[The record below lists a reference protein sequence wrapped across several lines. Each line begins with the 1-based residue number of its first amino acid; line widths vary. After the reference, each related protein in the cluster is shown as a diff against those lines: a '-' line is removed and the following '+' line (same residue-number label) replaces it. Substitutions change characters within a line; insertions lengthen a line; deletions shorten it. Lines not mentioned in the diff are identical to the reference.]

1 MVTGMRM
8 GGANEVAEL
17 LGVSRQRVAK
27 LRSRPD
33 FPEPIGEIAGRSV
46 WDLDVVEAW
55 GSSGSRGTP
64 GRPTTASRTR
74 VLGGR
79 FVLEEEIG
87 RGGFAE
93 VFRAIDRKQT
103 DPDTMPVAVKVL
115 HNLTEEAIRRRSR
128 ELRVLAGIDHPN
140 VIPILGRGET
150 AADGYY
156 YVMPLARGSLTQ
168 FADEFEGPDNRANL
182 LDLMKQICAGLDHVH
197 REGVLHRDLKPA
209 NILRFEPDRW
219 VLADFGL
226 AVEVER
232 QTTTLTATR
241 AGLGTPWY
249 TAPEQWSDASEVDE
263 RTDIFSLGRILQEL
277 YTGEK
282 GTEVPA
288 GDLRRVIVRATA
300 PRPDERHSSVAE
312 FLADLERA
320 VEATDTTMWE
330 SPEETGQRHLQRLR
344 FQSPTREELDEFLD
358 WACTL
363 DATDSDEAGALT
375 SVLPALDNT
384 AIADLWD
391 RRRLE
396 FRELYQAHAHR
407 VSSVGFEFAYCDVL
421 ADFARRATKTTRDP
435 DILRRTISSL
445 ADLGFHHNRWH
456 VRGVVTGLLQGL
468 REPEEVYAAIDGL
481 NDAQM
486 GAVAWTI
493 TDFSLRSLV
502 PELRKAIA
510 DLGIDPS

>member
-1 MVTGMRM
+1 MRM

-27 LRSRPD
+27 LRGRPD
-33 FPEPIGEIAGRSV
+33 FPEPIGEIAGRSI

-55 GSSGSRGTP
+55 GNSGSRGTP
-64 GRPTTASRTR
+64 GRPSAESRTR

-103 DPDTMPVAVKVL
+103 DPGNMPVAVKVL
-115 HNLTEEAIRRRSR
+115 HNLTDEALRRRRR
-128 ELRVLAGIDHPN
+128 ELRVLEGIDHPN
-140 VIPILGRGET
+140 VIPILGQGD
-150 AADGYY
+150 AAEDGYY
-156 YVMPLARGSLTQ
+156 YVMPLARGSLVQ
-168 FADEFEGPDNRANL
+168 FADEFEGDNRAGL

-197 REGVLHRDLKPA
+197 REGVLHRDLKPG

-232 QTTTLTATR
+232 QTTTITATR

-249 TAPEQWSDASEVDE
+249 TAPEQWSDAAEVDE

-277 YTGEK
+277 YTGER
-282 GTEVPA
+282 GMEVPP

-300 PRPDERHSSVAE
+300 TRPEERHASVEE
-312 FLADLERA
+312 FLTDLERA
-320 VEATDTTMWE
+320 VDATDTTRWE
-330 SPEETGQRHLQRLR
+330 SPEETAQRHLQRLR
-344 FQSPTREELDEFLD
+344 FQEPTREELDEFLD

-363 DATDSDEAGALT
+363 DPTDSEDADALT
-375 SVLPALDNT
+375 SVLPALHNP
-384 AIADLWD
+384 AIADLWG
-391 RRRLE
+391 RRPLE
-396 FRELYQAHAHR
+396 LREVFQAHCAR

-421 ADFARRATKTTRDP
+421 ADFARRAVKTTRDP

-445 ADLGFHHNRWH
+445 ADLGHRHNRWH

-468 REPEEVYAAIDGL
+468 RDPDEVYAAIDGL
-481 NDAQM
+481 NDAEP

-502 PELRKAIA
+502 PDLRKAIA
-510 DLGIDPS
+510 DLGIDPT